1 MCIRKIIHFLFI
13 FIINF
18 VNIFGHDG
26 IDNIGEQND
35 ICCRQTHIDNI
46 RAFLSSKSKTTIE
59 ENINDKI
66 NELFVRDPIK
76 DIRQLIHDNLN
87 KNTTNIDDTKIFI
100 DLVKI
105 TLNNYEDFINFILL
119 EHKDKLFSIGE
130 RDIISYINS
139 VIIARF
145 EKKNTT
151 IKYGENKFINNLIQY
166 IMAINLP
173 TDNNRYKKYF
183 TTSSNAQCYILV
195 GSDSEGVLLKEFLFL
210 AFKVHCFYDEIY
222 LGKVPILT
230 TEQITELFKNNEQS
244 IGYIIASYNEKIKLN
259 NIIEAQLS
267 KKTCYSTFKH
277 TILPWLMS
285 NCISG
290 LGGNDNTWKNLYGNL
305 YFYKSNIYLGIG
317 INYRLPYKLP
327 ILTGGDV
334 YLHILGFNGINF
346 LFFVF
351 TTMLFMIKSDLIHD
365 FEFNNVIV
373 FMKANLIF
381 DMKKRHDFI
390 CVHCKYYDNK
400 ISKYDIL
407 CGHYAT
413 IFCLNSISFLTLDI
427 KICHFYSMQFNIGTL
442 LVTLILGYIKYYL
455 EYPYKGLDLPRI
467 KY

>member
-66 NELFVRDPIK
+66 NELFVMDPIK

-87 KNTTNIDDTKIFI
+87 NNTTNIDDTKIFI

-105 TLNNYEDFINFILL
+105 TLNNYEDFINFILS
-119 EHKDKLFSIGE
+119 ENKFISIGE
-130 RDIISYINS
+130 RDIISSINS
-139 VIIARF
+139 VINARF
-145 EKKNTT
+145 EGKNTT

-166 IMAINLP
+166 IIDINLH
-173 TDNNRYKKYF
+173 TDNNSYKKYF
-183 TTSSNAQCYILV
+183 TTSSNAQCYIF
-195 GSDSEGVLLKEFLFL
+195 SDLYSEGVLLKEFLFL

-222 LGKVPILT
+222 LGKAHILT

-290 LGGNDNTWKNLYGNL
+290 LGGNDNTWKNLYGNSINTVQWQNL
-305 YFYKSNIYLGIG
+305 RSYSKGIG
-317 INYRLPYKLP
+317 N
-327 ILTGGDV
+327 
-334 YLHILGFNGINF
+334 H
-346 LFFVF
+346 
-351 TTMLFMIKSDLIHD
+351 S
-365 FEFNNVIV
+365 
-373 FMKANLIF
+373 
-381 DMKKRHDFI
+381 
-390 CVHCKYYDNK
+390 
-400 ISKYDIL
+400 
-407 CGHYAT
+407 
-413 IFCLNSISFLTLDI
+413 
-427 KICHFYSMQFNIGTL
+427 
-442 LVTLILGYIKYYL
+442 
-455 EYPYKGLDLPRI
+455 
-467 KY
+467 